1 MGSFSIWHWIF
12 LLVFIGGITWIIAA
26 SRKLGPDGKLE
37 LRGIRGW
44 LVVLAIWQIFVTIKT
59 LGRAAQMSKEYEA
72 IAHIPGARVAI
83 NFETAITLALVALTI
98 VTTVAL
104 FRKKHA
110 FKRLFFLQWLAPSLA
125 FALDAAIVSAALQ
138 VPIEGMLTAPVI
150 LQLVI
155 NLVIN
160 GLWFWYIRVSVR
172 VKNTM
177 VN

>member
-1 MGSFSIWHWIF
+1 MGAFSIWHWVI
-12 LLVFIGGITWIIAA
+12 LLVIIGGITWIIAA
-26 SRKLGPDGKLE
+26 SRKLGPDGRPE
-37 LRGIRGW
+37 LHGIRGW
-44 LVVLAIWQIFVTIKT
+44 LVLLAIWQIFVTIKT

-83 NFETAITLALVALTI
+83 NFETAITLALVTLTI

-110 FKRLFFLQWLAPSLA
+110 FKRLFFLQWLAPSVA
-125 FALDAAIVSAALQ
+125 FALDAAVVSAALQ
-138 VPIEGMLTAPVI
+138 VPIESMLTGPVI

-160 GLWFWYIRVSVR
+160 GLWLWYIRVSVR